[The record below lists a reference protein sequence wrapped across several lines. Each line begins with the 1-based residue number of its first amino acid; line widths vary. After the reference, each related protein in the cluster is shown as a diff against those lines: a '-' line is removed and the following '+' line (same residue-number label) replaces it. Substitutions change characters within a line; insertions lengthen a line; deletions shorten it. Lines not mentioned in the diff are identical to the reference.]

1 MEHNRCIAQ
10 EGEQMIRK
18 TSWAIIGLL
27 AIMASG
33 LGVTAAGRAQEDT
46 PQIVAPTGP
55 YAVGRTTFTWVDPA
69 RDEVHSA
76 APDDKRRLLVEA
88 WYPTDPDPAAVYSPY
103 MESAA
108 AAIWSQQ
115 NGLDADRMAVVQSNA
130 VVDAPLSAALP
141 AYPVLIFDPGFSV
154 MPRQYTVLLEEFA
167 SQGYVVFAISHP
179 YITFMTLFP
188 DGTTILTLS
197 ESLLTTLWKPRNI
210 MDAEFAEM
218 WEPDMRFVLGQID
231 RLNADASSPFGG
243 RLALDEIGLIGH
255 SMGGRTVSEV
265 CLHEDRCVGAVN
277 LDGAYSAEVELEY
290 RKPYMMIL
298 ADNGVSYFESMYRYS
313 LEALASEY
321 YVLMVPRTQ
330 HMSFADTMFLLP
342 LLYDDSSLPVSEN
355 AMYLGQVALI
365 EYRAYTVA
373 FFDKYLR
380 HYDVPLLDGPSA
392 NHPLMFY
399 LEREEP
405 IPSPVAGVEPQPASR
420 EAGANRGEIAVGE
433 ADVWTYEGQAGEVL
447 DLQLKADHPAGN
459 TTAEER
465 SEQGLLDTLLVVRAP
480 DGSLLT
486 ANDDAADDDT
496 NSILTGVTLPA
507 AGMYRI
513 EVRSW
518 GGQTAGGYTLL
529 IESK

>member
-1 MEHNRCIAQ
+1 
-10 EGEQMIRK
+10 MIRNM
-18 TSWAIIGLL
+18 SRGAILL
-27 AIMASG
+27 AIIVSL
-33 LGVTAAGRAQEDT
+33 LGGTAPGRAQEE
-46 PQIVAPTGP
+46 PRIVAPTGP
-55 YAVGRTTFTWVDPA
+55 YAVSRTAFTWVDPA
-69 RDEVHSA
+69 RDEVHTA
-76 APDDKRRLLVEA
+76 DPDDKRTLLVEA
-88 WYPTDPDPAAVYSPY
+88 WYPANPDPNAAFAPY
-103 MESAA
+103 LEPAA

-115 NGLDADRMAVVQSNA
+115 NGIPAERVALVLSNA
-130 VVDAPLSAALP
+130 VIDAPLSDAAP
-141 AYPVLIFDPGFSV
+141 TYPVLIFDPGFSV

-188 DGTTILTLS
+188 DGTTILTLT
-197 ESLLTTLWKPRNI
+197 ESLLRSLWQPRDL
-210 MDAEFAEM
+210 MDAEFTEM
-218 WEPDMRFVLGQID
+218 WEPDMRFVLGQVAQ
-231 RLNADASSPFGG
+231 LNADAAGPFGG
-243 RLALDEIGLIGH
+243 RLALDEFGLIGH

-265 CLHEDRCVGAVN
+265 CLHDERCVGAVN
-277 LDGAYSAEVELEY
+277 LDGGYSAAVELEY

-298 ADNGVSYFESMYRYS
+298 ADNGVANFESMFRYS

-342 LLYDDSSLPVSEN
+342 LLYDTSSLPVSEN

-380 HYDVPLLDGPSA
+380 HYDVPLLDGPST

-405 IPSPVAGVEPQPASR
+405 IPSPVAGVEPQPASLDS
-420 EAGANRGEIAVGE
+420 GANRGEIAVGE
-433 ADVWTYEGQAGEVL
+433 ADVWTYEGRAGEAL

-465 SEQGLLDTLLVVRAP
+465 AEQGLLDTLLVIRAP
-480 DGSLLT
+480 DGTLLA

-496 NSILTGVTLPA
+496 NSILTGIVLPD

-518 GGQTAGGYTLL
+518 GSQTAGAYTLL
-529 IESK
+529 IASK